1 MIDRAIF
8 HRAPLAPDAFAPLP
22 TGAIK
27 PLGYLLAAERA
38 QANGLGGQSP
48 AFGTACATAPGWAA
62 RAKTGSAAPTIWTG

>member
-38 QANGLGGQSP
+38 QANGLGGQITRVWDGLRDS
-48 AFGTACATAPGWAA
+48 AWMGGKGENWERGLAA
-62 RAKTGSAAPTIWTG
+62 GG

>member
-38 QANGLGGQSP
+38 QANGLGGQITRVWDGLRDS
-48 AFGTACATAPGWAA
+48 AWMVA